1 MTKIRI
7 GITDHSPPPFEV
19 EREALGADAE
29 MVFLDSRQEQD
40 YDPEILKSLDALLV
54 WRAKITS
61 KTVDQLERCRIVVRY
76 GVGYDAVDLTSLKNK
91 GIPFCNVPDYGT
103 EEVADT
109 ACSMLLGLQRN
120 LALYDVSSRH
130 YQGAWQ
136 HQYRE
141 TQRLSQ
147 SVLGVIGV
155 GRIGTAL
162 VNRMKA
168 FGPRILGYD
177 PYQPSGHEKAVGYQR
192 FQFLEEMLPLCD
204 MISFHCPLS
213 DETRGMINSDFFGQL
228 KNGSILV
235 NTARGGLLE
244 SFDVLEQALRENRI
258 YAAGLDVLP
267 QEPPG
272 NHSLI
277 EAWRNRE
284 DWLEGRLWITPHLAF
299 FSNQAW
305 YEMRY
310 KAAETVKL
318 FFEHGILR
326 NQITE

>member
-29 MVFLDSRQEQD
+29 MVFLDSRHEQD

-130 YQGAWQ
+130 YQGDWQ
-136 HQYRE
+136 NQYRE

-204 MISFHCPLS
+204 CLLYTSPS
-213 DETRGMINSDFFGQL
+213 PRDQRGSRMPS
-228 KNGSILV
+228 S
-235 NTARGGLLE
+235 A
-244 SFDVLEQALRENRI
+244 
-258 YAAGLDVLP
+258 
-267 QEPPG
+267 
-272 NHSLI
+272 
-277 EAWRNRE
+277 
-284 DWLEGRLWITPHLAF
+284 
-299 FSNQAW
+299 
-305 YEMRY
+305 
-310 KAAETVKL
+310 
-318 FFEHGILR
+318 
-326 NQITE
+326 